1 MYNLLVVL
9 FVIVCVFLIFVVL
22 LQPGRGGMGG
32 AFGAGMSQQVF
43 GGAGPTNILQ
53 KITAISAALFMV
65 LSVALAYMS
74 SSHGGDLD
82 SAIENVQGRRPNTS
96 MSSSAMSAGTTAPA
110 TAPAESSSS
119 SSSSDMN

>member
-1 MYNLLVVL
+1 MYTLLVVL
-9 FVIVCVFLIFVVL
+9 YVLICAFLIFVVL

-32 AFGAGMSQQVF
+32 AFGAGVSQQVF

-53 KITAISAALFMV
+53 KITAVCAALFMI

-74 SSHGGDLD
+74 STHGGNLD
-82 SAIENVQGRRPNTS
+82 AAIENVQGGTS
-96 MSSSAMSAGTTAPA
+96 MRSTSMQSSTMGA
-110 TAPAESSSS
+110 SSMGS

>member
-9 FVIVCVFLIFVVL
+9 FVLVCVFLIFVVL

-32 AFGAGMSQQVF
+32 AFGAGMSSQVF

-53 KITAISAALFMV
+53 KITAICAALFMV
-65 LSVALAYMS
+65 LSVALAYLS
-74 SSHGGDLD
+74 STHGGDLD
-82 SAIENVQGRRPNTS
+82 SAIQNVNGRRGRTS
-96 MSSSAMSAGTTAPA
+96 MSSSMSSSMAPA
-110 TAPAESSSS
+110 SS

>member
-9 FVIVCVFLIFVVL
+9 YVLVCAFLIFVVL

-32 AFGAGMSQQVF
+32 AFGAGVGQQVF

-53 KITAISAALFMV
+53 KITAVCAALFMI
-65 LSVALAYMS
+65 LSVALAYLS
-74 SSHGGDLD
+74 SSGSGDLD
-82 SAIENVQGRRPNTS
+82 EAIERVEGSSSSMGTS
-96 MSSSAMSAGTTAPA
+96 MDSSMSTGA
-110 TAPAESSSS
+110 S

>member
-1 MYNLLVVL
+1 MYTLLVVL
-9 FVIVCVFLIFVVL
+9 YVLICAFLIFVVL

-32 AFGAGMSQQVF
+32 AFGAGVSQQVF

-53 KITAISAALFMV
+53 KITAVCAALFMV

-82 SAIENVQGRRPNTS
+82 EAIENVQG
-96 MSSSAMSAGTTAPA
+96 SSSMR
-110 TAPAESSSS
+110 SSSS
-119 SSSSDMN
+119 MGASTMAAPASTNSSSEMN